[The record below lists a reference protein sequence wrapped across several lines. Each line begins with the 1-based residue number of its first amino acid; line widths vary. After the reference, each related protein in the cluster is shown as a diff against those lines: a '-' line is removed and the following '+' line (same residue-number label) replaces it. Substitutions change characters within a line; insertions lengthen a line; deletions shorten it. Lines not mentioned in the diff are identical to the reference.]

1 MVYAAFFVGVKS
13 LLLSGVASIGMTSL
27 WEVFLYS
34 YQARNVQVQVQVQVQ
49 GQVQGQEEGFHGME
63 AAAVSIGGDCSNTGT
78 ACLPNWIEL
87 D

>member
-1 MVYAAFFVGVKS
+1 MYAAFFVGALSFMLRVKKG
-13 LLLSGVASIGMTSL
+13 LLLSGVTSIGMTSL

-34 YQARNVQVQVQVQVQ
+34 YQTRNV
-49 GQVQGQEEGFHGME
+49 QVQGQEEGFHGMD